1 MAKKRSAT
9 KVAKRSGAGKKA
21 AKKSKVRKRSA
32 KTKSSAKARPPKN
45 RKAKAAKTSR
55 TQPRSSAHVE
65 EKIKSDAAVP
75 GRPDRASLERTPET
89 LTQKVTNVIT
99 AVFDTVAEARGLE
112 RKTMGPE
119 RPRYDEGE

>member
-21 AKKSKVRKRSA
+21 AKKSKVQKRSS
-32 KTKSSAKARPPKN
+32 KTKGSPKTRTPKK
-45 RKAKAAKTSR
+45 RKAKAAKTR
-55 TQPRSSAHVE
+55 PTQPRSRVHVKAE
-65 EKIKSDAAVP
+65 MDAAAP
-75 GRPDRASLERTPET
+75 AGAHCASQKGTPDTI
-89 LTQKVTNVIT
+89 TQKVANVIT

-119 RPRYDEGE
+119 RARYDEGE